1 MSIYAELIKLRRV
14 VPTWFSN
21 YLLNLSKFS
30 QFIAFPSFKF
40 NGHWLLLQFPNIM
53 LSRQVFHQI
62 TLKINSH
69 RRFLEAKINHRYLT
83 LLLRA
88 ATFLFLTTRRGIT
101 QMINLTWHVPSV
113 LVLFFVH
120 NWRFS
125 VFLGNSGIL
134 RHAAVGTTDD
144 RSVFT
149 LKKIEKDVIAY
160 FLQIF

>member
-14 VPTWFSN
+14 IPTWFSN

-40 NGHWLLLQFPNIM
+40 NGHWLLLQFPNIT

-88 ATFLFLTTRRGIT
+88 ATFFILDYSSWNYSNDKL
-101 QMINLTWHVPSV
+101 NLTCPISLSSV
-113 LVLFFVH
+113 LRPQLTFFC
-120 NWRFS
+120 
-125 VFLGNSGIL
+125 
-134 RHAAVGTTDD
+134 
-144 RSVFT
+144 FT
-149 LKKIEKDVIAY
+149 R
-160 FLQIF
+160 